1 MGLQI
6 FGKSAATTLVL
17 GASMLALVGNESA
30 TAEQVDAANHE
41 LDAAGIKGAQLV
53 PGATL
58 QELTEKA
65 SRVDAAEKA
74 QLEAEKKAEGLEE
87 ANGKLTEQVATLG
100 KKPGADATTPVR
112 KDGAADLEEP
122 SELSANEK
130 IVADLHAKML
140 AGN

>member
-1 MGLQI
+1 MGLQL

-30 TAEQVDAANHE
+30 TAEQVDAANHD

-58 QELTEKA
+58 EDLTTKA
-65 SRVDAAEKA
+65 GRVDAAEKA
-74 QLEAEKKAEGLEE
+74 QADAEQKVSDLEE
-87 ANGKLTEQVATLG
+87 ANTKLTEQVATLG

-112 KDGAADLEEP
+112 KDGAADLQEP
-122 SELSANEK
+122 TSESEAQKL
-130 IVADLHAKML
+130 VDQLHAEML
-140 AGN
+140 S